1 MSTPQN
7 SNESSKKKRLS
18 KQGEQEDKAGET
30 ESNPS
35 LVNQMIGLTSQL
47 TSSALEMARSGRF
60 IPLIPIDKVVKE
72 AYLKT
77 LDPIRVEA
85 MVDAGHFLKDAR
97 QVAGLNVNELSEAV
111 GLSDTKLLED
121 VEKGVTTLPFDMILR
136 IASLTARHDPIPF
149 ILKFLRTYNPDLERG
164 LQQWGVSQWP
174 QHYERERRFI
184 NIYRQHDKLRNLS
197 DEEYS
202 RFIGY
207 LDAATDLTLDI
218 MMSEKNPEAHN
229 TRDEDEDED
238 EDEE

>member
-238 EDEE
+238 EE

>member
-1 MSTPQN
+1 MATPKDN
-7 SNESSKKKRLS
+7 SEANRKKR
-18 KQGEQEDKAGET
+18 QGKAAESEDKTGEA
-30 ESNPS
+30 EGSPS

-47 TSSALEMARSGRF
+47 TSSALDMARSGRF
-60 IPLIPIDKVVKE
+60 MPLMPIDKAVKE

-97 QVAGLNVNELSEAV
+97 QVAGLNLGELSEAV
-111 GLSDTKLLED
+111 GLTDTKLLED

-149 ILKFLRTYNPDLERG
+149 ILKFLRTYNPDIEKS

-174 QHYERERRFI
+174 QHIERERRFI
-184 NIYRQHDKLRNLS
+184 NIYRQHDELRDLS
-197 DEEYS
+197 DDEYS

-207 LDAATDLTLDI
+207 LDAATALTLDI
-218 MMSEKNPEAHN
+218 MMAEKKQ
-229 TRDEDEDED
+229 TRQSD
-238 EDEE
+238 